1 MKILYTLLLVLSF
14 NCLSQYWTDDPSTV
28 LHIDFETNVSDSKG
42 HAFVND
48 VSVIEIQS
56 GARPGTGAGYFEGA
70 TPDYIQIAAPGSD
83 DLSIAHDSTIGF
95 TIQMVFKSDRPADI
109 TTFDYIFWKR
119 SGLAGYSFS
128 IDATNDRL
136 LFFLS
141 DGTNHLNAYYNNN
154 QFNYIDGGI
163 WYMITV
169 VFDNPNNQTIMYLN
183 GAQLGNAIAYPAYS
197 APTDPSVYLRVGRTS
212 ATNYFKGWFDEII
225 MYNAT
230 KTSSEILAYY
240 NQYITYPRS
249 GATEVVRGGNNKNNA
264 NLKPLGF

>member
-1 MKILYTLLLVLSF
+1 MRNIFILVVLSLF
-14 NCLSQYWTDDPSTV
+14 LS
-28 LHIDFETNVSDSKG
+28 LFG
-42 HAFVND
+42 H
-48 VSVIEIQS
+48 SQ
-56 GARPGTGAGYFEGA
+56 T
-70 TPDYIQIAAPGSD
+70 
-83 DLSIAHDSTIGF
+83 
-95 TIQMVFKSDRPADI
+95 KSHWGKI
-109 TTFDYIFWKR
+109 IK
-119 SGLAGYSFS
+119 
-128 IDATNDRL
+128 DATDTRVSNLDVDLYEYNGDSLYQLVENDTIP
-136 LFFLS
+136 
-141 DGTNHLNAYYNNN
+141 GYYY
-154 QFNYIDGGI
+154 FDSVAVGMYDLYIDGGI
-163 WYMITV
+163 WYMVTV